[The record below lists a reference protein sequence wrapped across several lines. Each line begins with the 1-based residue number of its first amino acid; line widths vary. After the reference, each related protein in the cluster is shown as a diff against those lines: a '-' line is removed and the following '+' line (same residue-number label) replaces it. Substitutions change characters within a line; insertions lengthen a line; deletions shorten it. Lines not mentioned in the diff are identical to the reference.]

1 MTASWFQPGAIV
13 THVTTPAEDY
23 NRAVGRQ
30 IRAEISAA
38 GSSIARMARDIE
50 VSRSA
55 LDNYTTG
62 KRDIPVPV
70 LYRVC
75 AVVGLQPHVLLSRAE
90 ERLRTDGSGSD
101 AIITRLHPRTDVP
114 GRRENDAEVAF
125 DSDLPH
131 GRDTDDLYD

>member
-1 MTASWFQPGAIV
+1 MTASWLRAGAIV
-13 THVTTPAEDY
+13 TQVTTPAETY

-30 IRAEISAA
+30 LKAEIFAA
-38 GSSIARMARDIE
+38 GSSIARMARDID

-70 LYRVC
+70 LYLVS
-75 AVVGLQPHVLLSRAE
+75 AVVGVEPHVILDRAE
-90 ERLRTDGSGSD
+90 ERLRTEAGRGD
-101 AIITRLHPRTDVP
+101 AVITPLRPRADVP
-114 GRRENDAEVAF
+114 GRRDDVAEVAF
-125 DSDLPH
+125 ESGVPH

>member
-1 MTASWFQPGAIV
+1 MTASWLHPGAIV

-30 IRAEISAA
+30 LKAEIAAA
-38 GSSIARMARDIE
+38 GSSIARMARDID

-70 LYRVC
+70 LYRVS
-75 AVVGLQPHVLLSRAE
+75 AVVGVPPHTILERAE
-90 ERLRTDGSGSD
+90 DRFRVDGSGGD
-101 AIITRLHPRTDVP
+101 AIITRLHPRTDVR

>member
-1 MTASWFQPGAIV
+1 MTASWLHRGAIV

-23 NRAVGRQ
+23 NSAVGRQ
-30 IRAEISAA
+30 LKAEIAAA
-38 GSSIARMARDIE
+38 GSSIARMARDID

-70 LYRVC
+70 LYLVSD
-75 AVVGLQPHVLLSRAE
+75 VVGVPPPVILDRAA
-90 ERLRTDGSGSD
+90 ERLRTDASRGE
-101 AIITRLHPRTDVP
+101 AVITPLRRRTDVR
-114 GRRENDAEVAF
+114 GRRDNEAEVAF
-125 DSDLPH
+125 ESELPH